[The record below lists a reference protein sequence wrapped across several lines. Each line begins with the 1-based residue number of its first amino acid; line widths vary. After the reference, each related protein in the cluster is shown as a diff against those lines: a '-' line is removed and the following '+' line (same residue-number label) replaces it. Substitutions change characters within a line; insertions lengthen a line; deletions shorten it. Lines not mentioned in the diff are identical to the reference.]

1 MRYIN
6 ANIQICPGICLLTAE
21 GVFSSGG
28 IIGDCVC
35 MQWQMPT
42 GEGGQSRRGSSPSDP
57 GSYSGRTGV
66 AGFGVSTGVFGLGF
80 S

>member
-21 GVFSSGG
+21 GVFPTGC
-28 IIGDCVC
+28 IIGDGVC

-42 GEGGQSRRGSSPSDP
+42 GEGGS
-57 GSYSGRTGV
+57 V
-66 AGFGVSTGVFGLGF
+66 E
-80 S
+80 

>member
-6 ANIQICPGICLLTAE
+6 ANIQICPGISLLTAE
-21 GVFSSGG
+21 GVFPTGR
-28 IIGDCVC
+28 IIGDGVC

-42 GEGGQSRRGSSPSDP
+42 GEGGQSSRGSSPSDP
-57 GSYSGRTGV
+57 GSYSGMVGA
-66 AGFGVSTGVFGLGF
+66 AGFGVSTGVFVLGF

>member
-21 GVFSSGG
+21 GVFPSGG

-35 MQWQMPT
+35 MQWQMPIGDGVSR
-42 GEGGQSRRGSSPSDP
+42 GEDRRLPTPVRIPGGQ
-57 GSYSGRTGV
+57 
-66 AGFGVSTGVFGLGF
+66 A
-80 S
+80 